1 MNLKGIY
8 TPVLTSFDGQGNVDY
23 QAWKTILDN
32 QINAGVH
39 GLIIGGSTGEF
50 YAMSKAE
57 RLEQFNFAN
66 EYIANRVPWIAGIND
81 VRATEVYS
89 YAKAAK
95 ACGASGM
102 LVAAPPYSLP
112 NEAELA
118 DHIIRIDEAADLAI
132 ILYNYPGRT
141 GVEMGS
147 EFLDLIADRKNVVA
161 IKESSGDINRI
172 HQLTLDYP
180 QLQLSAG
187 AEDQVLEFFVWGA
200 QSWVCAAA
208 NFFPEECIGMYK
220 TCVLDSDFDKGR
232 RIMKAMLPLMTVLE
246 RGGKFAQC
254 VKYACE
260 LDGLPAGTVRLPLR
274 PMKKEL
280 KRKMRDALF
289 TARTSIQRIMNDKTV

>member
-1 MNLKGIY
+1 MKLQGIY
-8 TPVLTSFDGQGNVDY
+8 TPVLTSFDPDGNIDY

-32 QINAGVH
+32 QIDAGVH

-50 YAMSKAE
+50 YAMSKEE
-57 RLEQFNFAN
+57 RLQQFEFAN
-66 EYIANRVPWIAGIND
+66 DYIAQRVPWIAGIND

-95 ACGASGM
+95 LAGASGM

-112 NEAELA
+112 NEKELA

-147 EFLDLIADRKNVVA
+147 EFLDLIADRENVVA

-172 HQLTLDYP
+172 HQLSLDYP

-200 QSWVCAAA
+200 QSWVCACA
-208 NFFPEECIGMYK
+208 NIFPQACVEFYQ
-220 TCVLDSDFDKGR
+220 TCVIEKDFVKGKKY
-232 RIMKAMLPLMTVLE
+232 MAALMPLMTFLE
-246 RGGKFAQC
+246 QSGKFVQC
-254 VKYACE
+254 VKFGAQ
-260 LDGLPAGTVRLPLR
+260 LQGLSTGPVRLP
-274 PMKKEL
+274 MQ
-280 KRKMRDALF
+280 AL
-289 TARTSIQRIMNDKTV
+289 TDEMQSQIKAVVLQAANTLETLINDK

>member
-8 TPVLTSFDGQGNVDY
+8 TPVLTSFDEQGNVDY
-23 QAWKTILDN
+23 KAWKAVLDK

-57 RLEQFNFAN
+57 RIEQFKFAN
-66 EYIANRVPWIAGIND
+66 DYIANRVPWIAGIND

-89 YAKAAK
+89 YARAAK
-95 ACGASGM
+95 ASGASGM

-147 EFLDLIADRKNVVA
+147 EFLELIADRKNVVA

-200 QSWVCAAA
+200 QSWVCACA
-208 NFFPEECIGMYK
+208 NIFPQA
-220 TCVLDSDFDKGR
+220 CVEFYQSCVIEKDFVKG
-232 RIMKAMLPLMTVLE
+232 KAFMTALMPVMSFLE
-246 RGGKFAQC
+246 QSGKFVQC
-254 VKYACE
+254 VKYGAQ
-260 LDGLPAGTVRLPLR
+260 LQGLSTGEVRLPMQALTED
-274 PMKKEL
+274 MKSQVNAVILQAANTLETLINEK
-280 KRKMRDALF
+280 
-289 TARTSIQRIMNDKTV
+289 